1 MSLAVR
7 QKNLDGLRQIGDVEA
22 EGAGLA
28 LEADL
33 ALAVDQVQAIWPA
46 GVGALSG
53 VPGIVDERRELDLQI
68 AHAGGGHVGA
78 LVLVFGVGE
87 EHFLAQVDGQLP
99 AIGGVS
105 LLDIDDKKIDLI
117 AVLAVELIE
126 GGNLPPKGRSSI
138 APEDEHHGL
147 AGETLGKPDAVVAII
162 GFEVEVRGGG
172 ADLEGAGA
180 GDGP

>member
-1 MSLAVR
+1 M
-7 QKNLDGLRQIGDVEA
+7 
-22 EGAGLA
+22 
-28 LEADL
+28 
-33 ALAVDQVQAIWPA
+33 
-46 GVGALSG
+46 
-53 VPGIVDERRELDLQI
+53 
-68 AHAGGGHVGA
+68 GA

-117 AVLAVELIE
+117 AVLAVDLIE

-147 AGETLGKPDAVVAII
+147 AGETLGKPDAVAAVV

>member
-1 MSLAVR
+1 MR
-7 QKNLDGLRQIGDVEA
+7 
-22 EGAGLA
+22 
-28 LEADL
+28 
-33 ALAVDQVQAIWPA
+33 
-46 GVGALSG
+46 
-53 VPGIVDERRELDLQI
+53 
-68 AHAGGGHVGA
+68 A

-87 EHFLAQVDGQLP
+87 EHFLAQIDWQLP
-99 AIGGVS
+99 AICRVR
-105 LLDIDDKKIDLI
+105 LLDIDDEEIDLI

-147 AGETLGKPDAVVAII
+147 AGETLGKPDAVVAIV